1 MSNQILFIG
10 FVVCCLTCFL
20 NTLQAQEVT
29 DEAPVEATEGGLVE
43 VTEGVPVEVTEG
55 VPVEVTEGVPV
66 GATEGVPV
74 EVTEG
79 VPVGATEGVPV
90 EVTEGVPVGATD
102 EVLVEVTD
110 EDLEESIE
118 NEIQENPPPK
128 RLSQKRSIYGR
139 YDDFDKTPFKVES
152 RLSNTILVPRKD
164 FRDRIKDSFE
174 KY

>member
-1 MSNQILFIG
+1 MSNQILFIS

-29 DEAPVEATEGGLVE
+29 DEAPVETTEGGLVE
-43 VTEGVPVEVTEG
+43 VTEGVPVEATEGG

-66 GATEGVPV
+66 EATE
-74 EVTEG
+74 E
-79 VPVGATEGVPV
+79 A
-90 EVTEGVPVGATD
+90 PVGATD

-110 EDLEESIE
+110 EDLEESTE
-118 NEIQENPPPK
+118 NEIPENPP

>member
-29 DEAPVEATEGGLVE
+29 EGGLVE
-43 VTEGVPVEVTEG
+43 VTEGVPVETTEG
-55 VPVEVTEGVPV
+55 GSVEVTEGFPV
-66 GATEGVPV
+66 EATEGVPV
-74 EVTEG
+74 ETTE
-79 VPVGATEGVPV
+79 EGSV
-90 EVTEGVPVGATD
+90 EVTD

-110 EDLEESIE
+110 EDLEKSIE
-118 NEIQENPPPK
+118 NEIPENPPPK